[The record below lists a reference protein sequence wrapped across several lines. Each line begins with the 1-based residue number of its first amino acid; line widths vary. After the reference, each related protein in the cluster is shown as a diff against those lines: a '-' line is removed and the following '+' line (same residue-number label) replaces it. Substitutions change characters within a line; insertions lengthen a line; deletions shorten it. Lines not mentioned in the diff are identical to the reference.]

1 MLNIPIFK
9 NAILKKA
16 VLNSNRFWKSPVQNY
31 SRDLKYINNDVLDS
45 LELVGKGAEGSVY
58 KVKGSQFAIKVK
70 NDLSIS
76 KELNKPIDLTVD
88 PQGRINH
95 VLAKVGENVSIM
107 KFIDWKPIDINALK
121 ELNVDKIKPCMKHIC
136 DAVNKGFRHD
146 FGGKNILLDKASGK
160 LVPIDFIPKKIG
172 YKEDLLS
179 NMFIQL
185 YTPAKNSDDVNKL
198 MANISLAFVQLLK
211 ENAIT
216 TTGLKNLSINL
227 KTVKDIIRMNR
238 NFAES
243 ELFITSVEKKLQ
255 DVVSKKLT
263 SGFSKE
269 CNSDY
274 LSSLERLKC
283 DLEKYV

>member
-1 MLNIPIFK
+1 MLNIQIFK
-9 NAILKKA
+9 NVKKS
-16 VLNSNRFWKSPVQNY
+16 VLNSNRFWKPFVQRSAGN
-31 SRDLKYINNDVLDS
+31 LKYTNNNVLDS

-58 KVKGSQFAIKVK
+58 KVKGSHFAIKVK

-88 PQGRINH
+88 PQGCINH

-107 KFIDWKPIDINALK
+107 KFIDSKPIDLNALK
-121 ELNVDKIKPCMKHIC
+121 DLNVDKIKPCMKYIS

-216 TTGLKNLSINL
+216 TIGLKNLSINL
-227 KTVKDIIRMNR
+227 KTVKNILRMNE
-238 NFAES
+238 NFVES
-243 ELFITSVEKKLQ
+243 QLFIASLEKKLQ
-255 DVVSKKLT
+255 GVVNKKLL

-274 LSSLERLKC
+274 LSSLELLKS

>member
-9 NAILKKA
+9 NAILKKV
-16 VLNSNRFWKSPVQNY
+16 VLNSNGFWKAPVPN
-31 SRDLKYINNDVLDS
+31 SAGNLKYTNNNVLDS

-58 KVKGSQFAIKVK
+58 KVKDSQFAIKVK
-70 NDLSIS
+70 NDLSIP
-76 KELNKPIDLTVD
+76 KELNKPIDLTVE
-88 PQGRINH
+88 PQGCINH
-95 VLAKVGENVSIM
+95 VVAKIGDNVSIM
-107 KFIDWKPIDINALK
+107 KFIDWKPIDLSALK
-121 ELNVDKIKPCMKHIC
+121 ELNADKIKPCMKHIY

-146 FGGKNILLDKASGK
+146 FGGKNILLDKDSGK
-160 LVPIDFIPKKIG
+160 LIPIDFIPKKIG

-185 YTPAKNSDDVNKL
+185 YAPAKNSDDVNKL

-227 KTVKDIIRMNR
+227 KTVKDIVRMKR

-243 ELFITSVEKKLQ
+243 ELFIVSLEKKLQ

-269 CNSDY
+269 CNADY
-274 LSSLERLKC
+274 LSSLELLTS